1 MKNLSDYLSESIP
14 KEYKDIDYL
23 GEHLFDE
30 FLFKN
35 GFTEENV
42 SKDAVEYFYSNVFHT
57 VFEPSINGY
66 LFHLNEALKS
76 YSIDY
81 LIKQLKKKFSF
92 VEVEKINNDK
102 TTSIAI
108 RIDGNNDIVDKE
120 KFKDTKEAEEFINLI
135 VSNGYCISLIHYSKQ
150 NHYSVFL
157 IEPRY
162 QKDISDKLNSR
173 IFYHVTKKDNLENI
187 KRTGLRPR
195 QGKYKTQNKNKHFIS
210 YREFDDRVFLIAEP
224 ESHQDLKNTLA
235 QIIADK
241 QYAKDKYCILKLDL
255 RKSKFE
261 LPIYKDTVS
270 KSKYAV
276 YTIYPIYNKCIIDVY
291 NDIDEI

>member
-102 TTSIAI
+102 TTSIGI

-135 VSNGYCISLIHYSKQ
+135 VSNGYCISLIRYSKQ

-162 QKDISDKLNSR
+162 QEDISDKLNSR

-210 YREFDDRVFLIAEP
+210 YREFDDRVFLVAEP
-224 ESHQDLKNTLA
+224 KSYKDLKNTLE
-235 QIIADK
+235 QTIIDK
-241 QYAKDKYCILKLDL
+241 QYAKNEYCILKLDL

-261 LPIYKDTVS
+261 IPIYKDTVS

>member
-1 MKNLSDYLSESIP
+1 MKNLSDYLNKSI
-14 KEYKDIDYL
+14 EYKDVYYL

-35 GFTEENV
+35 GFTEENIP
-42 SKDAVEYFYSNVFHT
+42 KEAVEYFYSNVFHT
-57 VFEPSINGY
+57 VFEPSIDGY
-66 LFHLNEALKS
+66 FFHLNEALKS
-76 YSIDY
+76 YSVDY
-81 LIKQLKKKFSF
+81 LIKRLNKKFSF
-92 VEVEKINNDK
+92 IEVEKINNDK
-102 TTSIAI
+102 TTSISL
-108 RIDGNNDIVDKE
+108 RIDVNNDIVDKE

-135 VSNGYCISLIHYSKQ
+135 VSNGYCISKIHYSK
-150 NHYSVFL
+150 NNDSSVFL

-162 QKDISDKLNSR
+162 QEDISDKLKSR
-173 IFYHVTKKDNLENI
+173 IFYHITKKNNLENI

-210 YREFDDRVFLIAEP
+210 YREFDDRVFLVAEP

-241 QYAKDKYCILKLDL
+241 QYAKNEYCILKLDL

-276 YTIYPIYNKCIIDVY
+276 YTIYPIYSKCIINVY
-291 NDIDEI
+291 NNIDEI

>member
-1 MKNLSDYLSESIP
+1 MKNLSEYLNDSMSE
-14 KEYKDIDYL
+14 EYKDIDYL

-42 SKDAVEYFYSNVFHT
+42 SKEAVEYFYSNVFHT
-57 VFEPSINGY
+57 VFEPSMNGY
-66 LFHLNEALKS
+66 FFHLNEALKS
-76 YSIDY
+76 YSVDY
-81 LIKQLKKKFSF
+81 LIKSLNKKFSF
-92 VEVEKINNDK
+92 IEIEKINNDK
-102 TTSIAI
+102 TTSIGI

-135 VSNGYCISLIHYSKQ
+135 VSNGYCISQIHYSKR
-150 NHYSVFL
+150 NDSSVFL

-162 QKDISDKLNSR
+162 QEDISDKLKSR
-173 IFYHVTKKDNLENI
+173 IFYHITKKDNLENI

-224 ESHQDLKNTLA
+224 ESHQDLKNILA
-235 QIIADK
+235 QIIVDK
-241 QYAKDKYCILKLDL
+241 QYVKDEYCILKLDL

-276 YTIYPIYNKCIIDVY
+276 YTIYPIYNKCIINVY

>member
-1 MKNLSDYLSESIP
+1 MKSLSHYLNESIP
-14 KEYKDIDYL
+14 KECKDVDYL

-42 SKDAVEYFYSNVFHT
+42 SAEAVEHFYSNVFHT
-57 VFEPSINGY
+57 VFEASINGY

-76 YSIDY
+76 YSIDH
-81 LIKQLKKKFSF
+81 LIKRLNKKFSF
-92 VEVEKINNDK
+92 IEVEKINNDK
-102 TTSIAI
+102 TASIGL
-108 RIDGNNDIVDKE
+108 RIDGNNEIVDKE

-135 VSNGYCISLIHYSKQ
+135 VSNGYCISLIRYSKQ
-150 NHYSVFL
+150 SDSSVFL

-162 QKDISDKLNSR
+162 QEDISDKFKFR

-195 QGKYKTQNKNKHFIS
+195 QGKYKTQSKNKHFIS

-224 ESHQDLKNTLA
+224 ASHQDLKNTLE
-235 QIIADK
+235 QIIAYK
-241 QYAKDKYCILKLDL
+241 QYAKNEYCILKLDL

-261 LPIYKDTVS
+261 LPIYKDTVT

-276 YTIYPIYNKCIIDVY
+276 YTIYPIYNKCITNIY
-291 NDIDEI
+291 NSIDEI

>member
-1 MKNLSDYLSESIP
+1 MKSLSYYLNESIP
-14 KEYKDIDYL
+14 KEYKDVDYL

-42 SKDAVEYFYSNVFHT
+42 SEEAVEHFYSNVFHT

-76 YSIDY
+76 YSIEY
-81 LIKQLKKKFSF
+81 LMKRLNKKFSF
-92 VEVEKINNDK
+92 IEVEKMNNDK
-102 TTSIAI
+102 TTSIAL
-108 RIDGNNDIVDKE
+108 RIKGTNDIVEKE
-120 KFKDTKEAEEFINLI
+120 NFKDTKEAEEFINLI
-135 VSNGYCISLIHYSKQ
+135 VSNGYCISKIYYSKQ
-150 NHYSVFL
+150 NDSSIFL

-162 QKDISDKLNSR
+162 QEDISDELESR

-195 QGKYKTQNKNKHFIS
+195 QGKYKTQNKNNHFIS
-210 YREFDDRVFLIAEP
+210 YREFNDRVFLIAEP
-224 ESHQDLKNTLA
+224 SSQQNLKNVLA
-235 QIIADK
+235 QTVLDK
-241 QYAKDKYCILKLDL
+241 QYTKDEYCILKLDL

-261 LPIYKDTVS
+261 MPIYKDTVS
-270 KSKYAV
+270 KSKFAV
-276 YTIYPIYNKCIIDVY
+276 YTIYPIYNKCIINVY
-291 NDIDEI
+291 DSIDEI

>member
-1 MKNLSDYLSESIP
+1 MKNLSDYLKESV
-14 KEYKDIDYL
+14 EYKDIDYL

-35 GFTEENV
+35 GFTEENITE
-42 SKDAVEYFYSNVFHT
+42 DAVEYFYSNVFYT

-66 LFHLNEALKS
+66 FFYLNEALKS
-76 YSIDY
+76 YSIDH

-92 VEVEKINNDK
+92 IEVEKINNDK
-102 TTSIAI
+102 TTSIGI

-135 VSNGYCISLIHYSKQ
+135 VSNGYCISLIRYSKK
-150 NHYSVFL
+150 NDSSVFL

-162 QKDISDKLNSR
+162 QEDISDKFKSR

-195 QGKYKTQNKNKHFIS
+195 QGKYKIQSKNKHFIS

-224 ESHQDLKNTLA
+224 ESHKDLKNTLA
-235 QIIADK
+235 QIITDK
-241 QYAKDKYCILKLDL
+241 QYAKNEYCILKLDL

-261 LPIYKDTVS
+261 LPIYKDTVA

-276 YTIYPIYNKCIIDVY
+276 YTIYPIYNKCITNVY
-291 NDIDEI
+291 NSIDEI

>member
-1 MKNLSDYLSESIP
+1 MKNLSDYLNKSI
-14 KEYKDIDYL
+14 EYKDVDYL

-35 GFTEENV
+35 GFTEENIP
-42 SKDAVEYFYSNVFHT
+42 KEAVEHFYSNVFYT

-66 LFHLNEALKS
+66 FFHLNEALKS
-76 YSIDY
+76 YYVDH

-92 VEVEKINNDK
+92 IEVEKINSDK
-102 TTSIAI
+102 TTSIGL
-108 RIDGNNDIVDKE
+108 RINGNNNIIDKE

-135 VSNGYCISLIHYSKQ
+135 VSNGYCISKIHYSK
-150 NHYSVFL
+150 NNDSSVFL

-162 QKDISDKLNSR
+162 QEDVSDELESR
-173 IFYHVTKKDNLENI
+173 IFYHLTKKDNLENI

-210 YREFDDRVFLIAEP
+210 YREFDDRVFLVAEP
-224 ESHQDLKNTLA
+224 ESYQDLKNTLA

-241 QYAKDKYCILKLDL
+241 QYTKNEYCILKLDL

-270 KSKYAV
+270 KSKYAF
-276 YTIYPIYNKCIIDVY
+276 YTVYPIYSKCITDVY
-291 NDIDEI
+291 NNIDEI

>member
-1 MKNLSDYLSESIP
+1 MN

-35 GFTEENV
+35 GFTEENIH
-42 SKDAVEYFYSNVFHT
+42 KEAVEYFYSNVFYT
-57 VFEPSINGY
+57 VFEPSMNGY
-66 LFHLNEALKS
+66 FFHLNEALKS
-76 YSIDY
+76 YVVDH
-81 LIKQLKKKFSF
+81 LIRQLKKKFSF
-92 VEVEKINNDK
+92 IEVEKINNDK
-102 TTSIAI
+102 TTSIGI
-108 RIDGNNDIVDKE
+108 RIDGNNDIVEKE
-120 KFKDTKEAEEFINLI
+120 KFKDTKEAEEFINII
-135 VSNGYCISLIHYSKQ
+135 VSNGYCISQICYSKQ
-150 NHYSVFL
+150 NDSSVFL

-162 QKDISDKLNSR
+162 QEDISERFASR
-173 IFYHVTKKDNLENI
+173 IFYHITKKDNLENI

-195 QGKYKTQNKNKHFIS
+195 QGKYKTQSKNNHFIT

-235 QIIADK
+235 QTIVDK
-241 QYAKDKYCILKLDL
+241 QYGKDEYCILKLDL

-261 LPIYKDTVS
+261 LPIYKDTVA

-276 YTIYPIYNKCIIDVY
+276 YTVYPIYAKCIKNIY
-291 NDIDEI
+291 NSIDEI

>member
-1 MKNLSDYLSESIP
+1 MN
-14 KEYKDIDYL
+14 KEYKDVDYL

-35 GFTEENV
+35 GFTEENIP
-42 SKDAVEYFYSNVFHT
+42 KEAVEYFYSNVFYT

-66 LFHLNEALKS
+66 FFHLNEALKS
-76 YSIDY
+76 YVVDH
-81 LIKQLKKKFSF
+81 LIKQLNKKFSF
-92 VEVEKINNDK
+92 IEVEKINNDK
-102 TTSIAI
+102 TTSIGI
-108 RIDGNNDIVDKE
+108 RIDGNNDIVEKE
-120 KFKDTKEAEEFINLI
+120 KFKDTAEAEEFINLI
-135 VSNGYCISLIHYSKQ
+135 ISNGYCISQIRYSNQ
-150 NHYSVFL
+150 NDSSVFL

-162 QKDISDKLNSR
+162 QEDISDKFESR
-173 IFYHVTKKDNLENI
+173 ILYHITKKDNLENI

-195 QGKYKTQNKNKHFIS
+195 QGKYKTQSKNKHFTS

-224 ESHQDLKNTLA
+224 ESHKDLKNTLA

-241 QYAKDKYCILKLDL
+241 QYAKNEYCILKLDL

-261 LPIYKDTVS
+261 LPIYKDTVA

-276 YTIYPIYNKCIIDVY
+276 YTIYPIYNKCITNIY
-291 NDIDEI
+291 NSIDEI

>member
-1 MKNLSDYLSESIP
+1 MKNLSDYLNESIP
-14 KEYKDIDYL
+14 KEYKDVDYL

-35 GFTEENV
+35 GFTEENIP
-42 SKDAVEYFYSNVFHT
+42 KEAVEYFYSNVFYT

-76 YSIDY
+76 YSVDY
-81 LIKQLKKKFSF
+81 LIKRLNKKFSF
-92 VEVEKINNDK
+92 IEVEKINNDK
-102 TTSIAI
+102 TTSIGI

-135 VSNGYCISLIHYSKQ
+135 VSNGYCISQIHYSKR
-150 NHYSVFL
+150 NDSSVFL

-162 QKDISDKLNSR
+162 QKDISDKFKSR
-173 IFYHVTKKDNLENI
+173 IFYHITKKDNLENI

-224 ESHQDLKNTLA
+224 ESHKDLK
-235 QIIADK
+235 
-241 QYAKDKYCILKLDL
+241 KYFSTNNC
-255 RKSKFE
+255 R
-261 LPIYKDTVS
+261 
-270 KSKYAV
+270 
-276 YTIYPIYNKCIIDVY
+276 
-291 NDIDEI
+291 

>member
-1 MKNLSDYLSESIP
+1 MKNLSEYLNKSIY

-81 LIKQLKKKFSF
+81 LIKQLKKKFYF
-92 VEVEKINNDK
+92 IEVEKINNDK
-102 TTSIAI
+102 TTSIGI

-135 VSNGYCISLIHYSKQ
+135 VSNGYCISLIRYSKQ
-150 NHYSVFL
+150 NNYSVFL

-162 QKDISDKLNSR
+162 QEDIIDKLNSR

-195 QGKYKTQNKNKHFIS
+195 QGKYNTQSKNNHFIT
-210 YREFDDRVFLIAEP
+210 YREFDDRVFLVAKP

-235 QIIADK
+235 QTIADK
-241 QYAKDKYCILKLDL
+241 QYAKNEYCILELDL

-261 LPIYKDTVS
+261 IPIYKDTVS

-276 YTIYPIYNKCIIDVY
+276 YTIYPIYAKCIKNIY
-291 NDIDEI
+291 NSIDEI